1 MRLDKAIKPAQLHVR
16 DGMSQQRR
24 FLPAL
29 QPGYFNLDEMS
40 LEQLLTQM
48 QDYARLV
55 NMPGVEFPAQE
66 LDPVLFARDEIIVM
80 AQILALDTRELER
93 RFKARMQQELN
104 DLEWAVTEARNPAS
118 VAGLAC
124 LIDRWWN
131 LLRHA
136 QSAAGEAMYGL
147 LESVIRGIAREFIRI
162 HGAMPERIKQSRNLS
177 APFVELMRAEAE
189 HWAEAEQGLNEITLR
204 SIYASLLKA
213 VDMAQQGA
221 RLHLPTAMHSKNH
234 DPALALR
241 VAFAR
246 LYQQLQGRLNQFTL
260 NFIDFYFNQVLQAR
274 ARAAQADSV
283 YLVMAPGMK
292 ERYTRLPKGTE
303 FYAGMDSGSRDIV
316 YASDDDSV
324 ITDAE
329 VQSLY
334 SLFFPRVNL
343 DLRTK
348 TIVNAAEPLFTAPAA
363 VAGNGVADA
372 QELSSLVTAKRN
384 LVQLADG
391 AWINHISA
399 DPRADKKARDK
410 FSAQPLFGAPRV
422 DTSGDGRT
430 GEQAQAAR
438 LGFAVASQVLLLREG
453 QRQVTVDLVFE
464 SLRGQPWTKLANI
477 LRHLPNIKDTIA
489 DDKAKFFAYFSKMFS
504 LSLTTAD
511 GWLEISEYKPAY
523 QATDASVKANSVR
536 LEFCLPENAPAI
548 CPYRS
553 SIHGDALT
561 TLLPVLRCTLRENY
575 LQYPYDI
582 VRQLVLR
589 EVRIRVDVQGCH
601 DLLLH
606 NNIGQLSPL
615 SPFQP
620 FGPMPELGSYF
631 IVGHEETR
639 SKELLEWNLDIEW
652 SGLPN
657 LVGGFSRWYE
667 GYLFA
672 RENHQFVL
680 NASVL
685 ADGRWQAAPQT
696 VPLFRQGLKNGSLY
710 LQADNNLSA
719 ASAIP
724 YSSADAISEQ
734 PKAFGYSPL
743 TRNGLFKFT
752 LQGPVGAFGHRE
764 YPNLLAEVLTHNTRV
779 KHSRLAKPVPNAP
792 YTPEINSIRLN
803 YVAQAIITLADTS
816 REENVHTR
824 EQYFHLHPQGW
835 ELISPLRHAR
845 LYFLPQY
852 PEAGSLFIGID
863 ASDIQQLNLLF
874 HLKANSL
881 PIDDAQLTAL
891 NNQGLGAR
899 SASDLVCWHYLSEN
913 QWRPVDMRN
922 ILSDSTQGF
931 MTSGIV
937 TLLMPEKMTKGNSI
951 MPGHL
956 YWLKITAD
964 HCLAHFS
971 DVFSVYAQA
980 VKASWRSG
988 DHPAAEQPMQ
998 LPADTIKRTRH
1009 TLVGISQVIQIGSS
1023 FGGVAAETHAQLRR
1037 RISER
1042 LRHKNRALAPLD
1054 YEMLVLEAFPQV
1066 FKAKCFA
1073 NLRSDA
1079 NAPLAP
1085 GHVLI
1090 IPVPHPDPSA
1100 PDNYQPYFDGHT
1112 ILAIKEFIQG
1122 LAPEVVKVA
1131 VENPLY
1137 EEIQVR
1143 CAVHFRKGLHAGRH
1157 QNLLNQ
1163 ALCDYLSPWS
1173 PGGNVVHFGWH
1184 LSEQEIKSFIQN
1196 LDYIDHVTDFSL
1208 LRIAPRNDGLF
1219 VLDDSAVQGTATN
1232 YSFKPTYPWS
1242 TAVPIRRHYL
1252 LTTDLHR
1259 QIRAERTGVDELEV
1273 GSTFIISE

>member
-1 MRLDKAIKPAQLHVR
+1 MNLEKAKTAPQLHVR

-29 QPGYFNLDEMS
+29 QPGYFNVDEMS

-55 NMPGVEFPAQE
+55 NMPGVEFPINE
-66 LDPVLFARDEIIVM
+66 IDPTLFARDEIIVM
-80 AQILALDTRELER
+80 AQILAVNPRELEH
-93 RFKARMQQELN
+93 RFKARLLQEP
-104 DLEWAVTEARNPAS
+104 DELEWVVTESGNPAS
-118 VAGLAC
+118 VSGLTC

-131 LLRHA
+131 LLRHS
-136 QSAAGEAMYGL
+136 QSPAGEAMHGL
-147 LESVIRGIAREFIRI
+147 LESVIRGLAREFIRLY
-162 HGAMPERIKQSRNLS
+162 GAMPERIKQSRNLS
-177 APFVELMRAEAE
+177 EPFVQLMSEEVGQWTEPAK
-189 HWAEAEQGLNEITLR
+189 GLNEVALR

-213 VDMAQQGA
+213 VDMVQTSA
-221 RLHLPTAMHSKNH
+221 RSYLPVSMQSQNH

-241 VAFAR
+241 VAFTR
-246 LYQQLQGRLNQFTL
+246 LYQQLQHRVNRFTL
-260 NFIDFYFNQVLQAR
+260 DFIDFYFNQVLQAR
-274 ARAAQADSV
+274 ARPAQPDSV
-283 YLVMAPGMK
+283 YLVMAAGVK
-292 ERYTRLPKGTE
+292 ERYIPLPKGTE
-303 FYAGMDSGSRDIV
+303 FFAGIDGRSRDIV
-316 YASDDDSV
+316 YASDEDTL

-334 SLFFPRVNL
+334 TLFFPRVNL

-348 TIVNAAEPLFTAPAA
+348 TIVNTIEPLVTGPETPLESDA
-363 VAGNGVADA
+363 VEAKALA
-372 QELSSLVTAKRN
+372 ITKRN
-384 LVQLADG
+384 LVKLSEG
-391 AWINHISA
+391 AWLNRINA
-399 DPRADKKARDK
+399 EPRAEKKVRDK
-410 FSAQPLFGAPRV
+410 FLPQPFFGAPRV
-422 DTSGDGRT
+422 DISGDGRT
-430 GEQAQAAR
+430 GDNSQAAR

-453 QRQVTVDLVFE
+453 LRQITVDLVFE
-464 SLRGQPWTKLANI
+464 TLRAQPWSKLTNI
-477 LRHLPNIKDTIA
+477 LRHLPTIKDTIA
-489 DDKAKFFAYFSKMFS
+489 DDKAKFFAYFSKMFQ
-504 LSLTTAD
+504 LSLTTAE
-511 GWLEISEYKPAY
+511 GWFEIAEYKPAY
-523 QATDASVKANSVR
+523 RATDSTVKANAIR

-548 CPYRS
+548 CAYNANL
-553 SIHGDALT
+553 HGDQLNSI
-561 TLLPVLRCTLRENY
+561 LPVLRCTLRENY

-589 EVRIRVDVQGCH
+589 EVRIRVDVQGCS

-620 FGPMPELGSYF
+620 FGPMPEVGSYF

-639 SKELLEWNLDIEW
+639 NKELLDWNLDIEW
-652 SGLPN
+652 SGLPA
-657 LVGGFSRWYE
+657 VVDGFNRWYE
-667 GYLFA
+667 GYLLP
-672 RENHQFVL
+672 RDNHRFVV

-685 ADGRWQAAPQT
+685 ADGRWQSAPQT
-696 VPLFRQGLKNGSLY
+696 MPLFSQSLKNGAMHLRT
-710 LQADNNLSA
+710 DNNLSA

-724 YSSADAISEQ
+724 FSSAEVVTEKQ
-734 PKAFGYSPL
+734 KAFVYSPL

-779 KHSRLAKPVPNAP
+779 KNSRLTRPIPNPP

-803 YVAQAIITLADTS
+803 YSAQSVITLADTS
-816 REENVHTR
+816 REESALSK
-824 EQYFHLHPQGW
+824 EQYFHLHPLGW
-835 ELISPLRHAR
+835 ELISPLRHSR

-852 PEAGSLFIGID
+852 AQAGSLFIGID
-863 ASDIQQLNLLF
+863 ASDIQQLSLLF
-874 HLKANSL
+874 DLKNNSL
-881 PIDDAQLTAL
+881 PIDDAQLISL
-891 NNQGLGAR
+891 NSERKTSLR
-899 SASDLVCWHYLSEN
+899 STSDLLNWYYLSEN
-913 QWRPVDMRN
+913 QWRPLDVRN

-937 TLLMPEKMTKGNSI
+937 TLLMPEKMTKGNTI

-956 YWLKITAD
+956 FWLKITAD
-964 HCLAHFS
+964 YCLAHFS
-971 DVFSVYAQA
+971 EIFSVYSQA
-980 VKASWRSG
+980 VKASWVVG
-988 DHPAAEQPMQ
+988 DHPPSVQPMQ
-998 LPADTIKRTRH
+998 LPADTIKRTRQ
-1009 TLVGISQVIQIGSS
+1009 TIAGINGVIQISNS
-1023 FGGVAAETHAQLRR
+1023 FDGVPAESNVHLRR

-1054 YEMLVLEAFPQV
+1054 YEMLILEAFPQV
-1066 FKAKCFA
+1066 YKVKCFA
-1073 NLRSDA
+1073 NLRSD
-1079 NAPLAP
+1079 PVQPVSP

-1090 IPVPHPDPSA
+1090 VVVPHPDPI
-1100 PDNYQPYFDGHT
+1100 DEQDYQPYFDGHT
-1112 ILAIKEFIQG
+1112 ILSIKEFVQA
-1122 LAPEVVKVA
+1122 LAPEAVKIA

-1173 PGGNVVHFGWH
+1173 PGGNTVHFGWS
-1184 LSEQEIKSFIQN
+1184 LSEQEIRSFIQN

-1208 LRIAPRNDGLF
+1208 LRIAPHAGGLF
-1219 VLDDSAVQGTATN
+1219 ALDDTAGPAHPEGINHT
-1232 YSFKPTYPWS
+1232 FKPTYAWS
-1242 TAVPIRRHYL
+1242 TAVPIRHHYL